1 MSVYHSIRGSVQ
13 PSTVEEDV
21 EDQDGLVLVDLN
33 AEPEAEMA
41 TIHPAERISGQ
52 VCIPIQSSKK
62 IISNINK
69 TPLEIPTLAMLTILL
84 VPDDAIDWSKSC

>member
-33 AEPEAEMA
+33 AEPEPEMA

-52 VCIPIQSSKK
+52 VCIPIK
-62 IISNINK
+62 IPKYYFNHKQIPFRNSNPGN
-69 TPLEIPTLAMLTILL
+69 ANYCFG
-84 VPDDAIDWSKSC
+84 SRRCN